1 VSQSSYYSHDDL
13 RLHFGLGD
21 ATSADRVEVRWPD
34 GSVQSLAAVRGD
46 RVLALSEP
54 LPSAR

>member
-21 ATSADRVEVRWPD
+21 ATGADRVEVRWPG
-34 GSVQSLAAVRGD
+34 GSVQSLDKVRGD
-46 RVLALSEP
+46 RVLVLSEP